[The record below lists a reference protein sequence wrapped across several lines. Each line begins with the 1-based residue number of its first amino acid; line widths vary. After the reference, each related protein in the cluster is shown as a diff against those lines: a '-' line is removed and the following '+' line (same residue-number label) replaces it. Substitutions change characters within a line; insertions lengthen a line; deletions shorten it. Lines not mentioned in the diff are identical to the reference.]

1 MSYPNSHDEQFYA
14 EVPLRRNRPSS
25 SSSYSPFF
33 MHQQTSTSGGGSNE
47 PSYGQS
53 RYDWVHSGL
62 QGSRTRPISSD
73 KITDSYSSESPENA
87 ARYSY
92 GAADLVS
99 LSEEVLSPGPAD
111 EMHAIEKKTPRFG
124 ASRYISESSGTFTL
138 WSARG
143 WANLYLYITARRP
156 GSFCLAIL
164 GWPILAYFREHT
176 LSDLFAGP
184 NGRDIG
190 FRRAV
195 SFFLCLN
202 VARQALP
209 TIPSS
214 RELVDPDTPR
224 EAKSRVGADGE
235 EYELVFSDEFN
246 VDGRTFWKGDDP
258 FWEAADQHYWPTGD
272 REWYDPD
279 GARTEGGSLVIQMRK
294 MDPGINH
301 NLEYRSAMLTS
312 WNKLCF
318 TGGYMEGL
326 PRVVQRALSFRG
338 DMTSVDFGVT
348 AIWTMG
354 NLARPGYGATTDG
367 TWPYSYDSC
376 DVGAM
381 PNQTDPK
388 TGAPGS
394 TILTAVR
401 RVIGAR
407 RKSEISLG
415 ILAKGLVGAPALE
428 KSKSCSRNLFPS
440 RPSNVCGSSFEWHSS
455 HPGPITS
462 DGTYKGRSSP
472 EIDMIEAYSY
482 EKTATAYGSQSL
494 QIAPY
499 DDKRTWDAKLGSTYS
514 IYPESGFTTTVNPY
528 HGGNRQ
534 QTLSSLATIPPS
546 NCSSHIRYVNRV
558 GRKQI
563 HALWSRMDTC
573 KLAVSHV
580 FNPSAT
586 QAMLTNTDFL
596 TPTDKR
602 IRTILICKAPN
613 LVATVVIPAA
623 DAFPFFCGSTWSLD
637 RKPTWTLNSTALKPN
652 PRSMVGQRLI
662 SNEPMYMI
670 LNLGLSDTFVPVN
683 EASLTFPAHMRI
695 DYVRFVS
702 PFTMPLSR
710 NGWVDADTM
719 NTLLSTNAKITKTSA
734 VVRRTTQQR
743 NTLPVLTS
751 ALSHYRTWS
760 QAGYTFPK
768 TTIMDGC
775 KTP

>member
-1 MSYPNSHDEQFYA
+1 
-14 EVPLRRNRPSS
+14 
-25 SSSYSPFF
+25 

-143 WANLYLYITARRP
+143 WANL
-156 GSFCLAIL
+156 LALIIL
-164 GWPILAYFREHT
+164 TGGLMTLFAGWPILAYFREHT
-176 LSDLFAGP
+176 LSDLLAGP

-190 FRRAV
+190 FRRA
-195 SFFLCLN
+195 
-202 VARQALP
+202 P

-318 TGGYMEGL
+318 TGGYMEAGVIL
-326 PRVVQRALSFRG
+326 PGRHDIGGFWP
-338 DMTSVDFGVT
+338 

-394 TILTAVR
+394 TILTA
-401 RVIGAR
+401 
-407 RKSEISLG
+407 E
-415 ILAKGLVGAPALE
+415 VGDLSWHPGQRL
-428 KSKSCSRNLFPS
+428 SR
-440 RPSNVCGSSFEWHSS
+440 CTCAGED

-546 NCSSHIRYVNRV
+546 NFELDGNKSMPYGLEWTPADQDNSHI
-558 GRKQI
+558 
-563 HALWSRMDTC
+563 
-573 KLAVSHV
+573 
-580 FNPSAT
+580 
-586 QAMLTNTDFL
+586 
-596 TPTDKR
+596 
-602 IRTILICKAPN
+602 
-613 LVATVVIPAA
+613 
-623 DAFPFFCGSTWSLD
+623 TWSLD

-695 DYVRFVS
+695 DYVRFYQRKNHKNVGCS
-702 PFTMPLSR
+702 PKDYPTEKYI
-710 NGWVDADTM
+710 NDHWAAYQ
-719 NTLLSTNAKITKTSA
+719 NA
-734 VVRRTTQQR
+734 
-743 NTLPVLTS
+743 NLT
-751 ALSHYRTWS
+751 TWS